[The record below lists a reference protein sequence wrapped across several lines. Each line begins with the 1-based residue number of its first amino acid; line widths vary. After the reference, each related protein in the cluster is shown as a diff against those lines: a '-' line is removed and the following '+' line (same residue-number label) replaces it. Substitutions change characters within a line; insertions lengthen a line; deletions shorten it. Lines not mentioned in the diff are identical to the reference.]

1 MNKTDLINDV
11 AEVVGAKKEAR
22 KAVEF
27 ILSAITEALKND
39 EPVTLVGFGSF
50 KTVQRK
56 ARQGRNPRTGEE
68 IRIAARKTARFTPG
82 KALKEA
88 LN

>member
-1 MNKTDLINDV
+1 MNKTDLINEV
-11 AEVVGAKKEAR
+11 AEVVGAKNEAR
-22 KAVEF
+22 KAVELIF
-27 ILSAITEALKND
+27 SAITGALKND

-50 KTVQRK
+50 KPVQRK
-56 ARQGRNPRTGEE
+56 ASKGRNPRTGEQ
-68 IRIAARKTARFTPG
+68 IHIAARKTARFTPG